1 MSERPKGIA
10 EGDVVSL
17 REELLVQ
24 LWIAV
29 QDGIQRAVTLCDGS
43 GRDSPKPQKAERRSR
58 WLLARGD
65 HGGQSYA
72 QECDHTKS
80 LRVAKYIT
88 APSEASA
95 TISRL
100 SGLSHCAVSCGVQI
114 CCLSYTEG
122 IPFASSANSSQLF
135 SSMPRETSGLHKTE
149 SDPEGLIHGNSRMA
163 EVIRTHDWSLTP
175 LGPIEVWPEA
185 LLFSANL
192 MLSCAFPAL
201 VLWGKGLVQL
211 YNDAFI
217 PLLAERHPSGLGQTA
232 QECWWDAWQIVG
244 PNLKR
249 VMNDGETVFH
259 ENTVV
264 PIVRDGRLQDI
275 RWTYSYSPIFGAG
288 RDPLGV
294 LVICQD
300 VTREVA
306 AAQEL
311 RKSQQGTRESAKRL
325 GELAAI
331 IASSDDVILSK
342 DLNGTIT
349 SWNDAATRLF
359 GYSPEEMVGA
369 SILKLI
375 PEHLHSDEKTILENI
390 RAGRRIEHF
399 ETVRRAK
406 DGRLIDVSLTVSPIK
421 DEEGRVIG
429 ASKILRDVSSRK
441 RMEQSLLQAEKI
453 AATGRMAA
461 TIAHEVNNP
470 LAAVMNLLYLL
481 RAKITDDEGRGF
493 LATAEDELGRVSHIA
508 KQTLG
513 YYREH
518 AAASLASVSEIA
530 EHAFTI
536 YEPRCTTAGIT
547 IRKSISPS
555 TKIVLRRGEMMQVI
569 SNLIVNSIYAM
580 PHGGTLSISVCDD
593 SSAGNG
599 VVLTVE
605 DDGVGIRPKDLPKVF
620 DAFFTTRNTVGTGI
634 GLFVAKQ
641 FVQGHGGR
649 ISIESDSESEKHGT
663 IVRVFLPLHTAY
675 E

>member
-1 MSERPKGIA
+1 
-10 EGDVVSL
+10 
-17 REELLVQ
+17 
-24 LWIAV
+24 
-29 QDGIQRAVTLCDGS
+29 
-43 GRDSPKPQKAERRSR
+43 
-58 WLLARGD
+58 
-65 HGGQSYA
+65 
-72 QECDHTKS
+72 
-80 LRVAKYIT
+80 
-88 APSEASA
+88 
-95 TISRL
+95 
-100 SGLSHCAVSCGVQI
+100 
-114 CCLSYTEG
+114 
-122 IPFASSANSSQLF
+122 
-135 SSMPRETSGLHKTE
+135 MPRKISGPYKTE
-149 SDPEGLIHGNSRMA
+149 SNPVGLIHGSSRMA
-163 EVIRTHDWSLTP
+163 EVIRSHDWRLTP
-175 LGPIEVWPEA
+175 LGPIEDWSEA
-185 LLFSANL
+185 LLLSANL
-192 MLSCAFPAL
+192 MLSCAFPSL
-201 VLWGKGLVQL
+201 VFWGKGLVQL

-249 VMNDGETVFH
+249 VMHDGETVFH

-275 RWTYSYSPIFGAG
+275 RWTYSYSPIFGPGA
-288 RDPLGV
+288 DALGV
-294 LVICQD
+294 LVVCQD
-300 VTREVA
+300 ITREVT

-311 RKSQQGTRESAKRL
+311 RKSEEGTRESAKHL

-331 IASSDDVILSK
+331 VASSDDVILSK
-342 DLNGTIT
+342 DLDGTIT
-349 SWNDAATRLF
+349 SWNGAATRVF
-359 GYSPEEMVGA
+359 GYSAEEMIGA

-375 PEHLHSDEKTILENI
+375 PEHLHSDEKTILESV

-406 DGRLIDVSLTVSPIK
+406 NGRLVEVSLTVSPIK
-421 DEEGRVIG
+421 DNEGRVIG
-429 ASKILRDVSSRK
+429 ASKILRDISSRK
-441 RMEQSLLQAEKI
+441 LMEQSLLQAEKI

-470 LAAVMNLLYLL
+470 LEAVMNLLYLL
-481 RAKITDDEGRGF
+481 RTKITDDQGRGF

-518 AAASLASVSEIA
+518 AAATLASVSDIA
-530 EHAFTI
+530 EHALSV
-536 YEPRCTTAGIT
+536 YAPRCSAANIT

-555 TKIVLRRGEMMQVI
+555 TKIVLRRGEMMQGI

-580 PHGGTLSISVCDD
+580 PQGGTLSISVCDAP
-593 SSAGNG
+593 SSGNG

-605 DDGVGIRPKDLPKVF
+605 DNGVGIERNDLPKVF

-641 FVQGHGGR
+641 FVEGHGGR

-663 IVRVFLPLHTAY
+663 TVRLFLPLHTAY